1 MVCQVQLSQAESR
14 ANAFEF
20 ESKIEAL
27 NHLLGERERL
37 RVEAEEG
44 RSKAEVK
51 RVATEALL
59 SGVRR
64 DLSEAKNAI
73 TQLQTRLEQYQKQMQ
88 EMQHRLR
95 ISEEAAAEAVV
106 QEHQHAS
113 VVSKVNRHMVRTSPP
128 PQRSS
133 PPPVELEI
141 RVKQQTP
148 EMSLDADFA
157 SSPSVGTWPKSSRP
171 FGVLSDYSPFVA
183 DASAAT
189 EQMYLARLKECLRE
203 LAENLHQTQSTLQE
217 SERERVEL
225 LRQVDRKDQQIQEL
239 LAESFRN
246 RHLHLSNPLASRSQ
260 THTHTHTISPFPR
273 VVQMPPPADFTQHTS
288 QNIGDPIT
296 PRKIEILNTSPRR
309 DFLKNA
315 LETHRNQQY
324 TCMEERDD
332 FYTSLEDGDLSKE
345 STVSASSVC
354 FASSIQSLPGPALAA
369 VPAQSSASVLSTPSW
384 TDLPCLYSCS
394 MGSARNPPSKLYL
407 DVEGCIGPDNDN
419 TSVSALSKQSTLASL
434 TPTPTSDGGN
444 FEGGHT
450 QGVLTAPG
458 KKDW

>member
-27 NHLLGERERL
+27 NHQLDERERL
-37 RVEAEEG
+37 RAEAEEG
-44 RSKAEVK
+44 RSKAEIK

-59 SGVRR
+59 SSVRR

-73 TQLQTRLEQYQKQMQ
+73 TQLQARLEQYEKQME

-95 ISEEAAAEAVV
+95 ISEEAVV

-113 VVSKVNRHMVRTSPP
+113 VVSKVKRHMVRTSSP

-148 EMSLDADFA
+148 AMSLDADFT

-171 FGVLSDYSPFVA
+171 SGVFSDYSPFVA

-189 EQMYLARLKECLRE
+189 EQMSLARLKECLRE

-246 RHLHLSNPLASRSQ
+246 NLHLSNPHASRSQ
-260 THTHTHTISPFPR
+260 TSHTHTHTHTLSPFPL
-273 VVQMPPPADFTQHTS
+273 VAQMPPPADFTQHTS

-296 PRKIEILNTSPRR
+296 PRKLEIQNTSPQR

-315 LETHRNQQY
+315 LQTHRNQQY

-345 STVSASSVC
+345 STFSASSV
-354 FASSIQSLPGPALAA
+354 QSLPGPALVA
-369 VPAQSSASVLSTPSW
+369 VPAHSSASMLSTPSW

-394 MGSARNPPSKLYL
+394 MGSARIPPSKLYL

-434 TPTPTSDGGN
+434 TPTPTSDGGYFHGN